1 MCLHKTIG
9 RSISSDAEG
18 SLVEWKGMHL
28 IRCNQARKSGGL
40 VGSGEDACC
49 SWRRGRLLFFEG
61 EDACC
66 LWKRKLPR
74 LGARGGGKW
83 PGPAPVCVI
92 HIGSGAHHGRDRE
105 VRTLVD
111 LGSCEGSRKVIRC
124 RLKKLEE
131 TTLAAS
137 AIFPG
142 VKFQDSNRAKQN

>member
-1 MCLHKTIG
+1 MMMQTQFGATHTQIYIYIYIYIVDLCLHKTIG

-92 HIGSGAHHGRDRE
+92 HNEYIYIYIYIHYTSIFKSASNTYIYIYIH
-105 VRTLVD
+105 VRLLFV
-111 LGSCEGSRKVIRC
+111 
-124 RLKKLEE
+124 
-131 TTLAAS
+131 
-137 AIFPG
+137 
-142 VKFQDSNRAKQN
+142 